1 MDSSIWERVSSF
13 FDNAL
18 KYSFRRTEGA
28 AHVVYVWPSSNM
40 VADDHLRWN
49 DLDRVYT
56 IATITNL
63 MAW

>member
-1 MDSSIWERVSSF
+1 MDSSIWECVSSF

-28 AHVVYVWPSSNM
+28 VHVVYVWPSSNM

-49 DLDRVYT
+49 DLDRV
-56 IATITNL
+56 
-63 MAW
+63 